1 MDDLDSFMSW
11 PWRFILFLL
20 TFPLRFLGLDFNW
33 NIR

>member
-1 MDDLDSFMSW
+1 MDDLGNLISW
-11 PWRFILFLL
+11 PLRFVLFLL